1 MTNNTMGDIKV
12 ETCENFDASKLKF
25 GTFMESS
32 GDASGYLGFPK
43 YAYDNGDDILS
54 LVTGEI
60 DICYGGIPK
69 ISERWRPTDDD
80 CLYMW
85 IPLDTKNGAKNI
97 GGVELGKCLSKIDKK
112 TQKDLE
118 NNKTSEYL
126 SVVGK
131 DKKKNLKSNKNVKY
145 STCVRDYTPGAGNDN
160 EDDEKDDDVDEE
172 QKEKYHRI
180 KAKIDIESKFDTVTK
195 KIDPKKKTVIKTK
208 VYLLDKK
215 ENMILQKVKT
225 LDDLRGLV
233 TYNSTVV
240 LQLDLIK
247 TYFSKNEV
255 NGSKVL
261 SHTWKIT
268 QILIKKQGT
277 GGGGANRLVSAS
289 VFSGHC
295 SGKNSDDNSDSDSE
309 EEKPKK
315 SSKKQD
321 KDSDSESEE
330 EKPKKSSKKP
340 KDSDSES
347 EEEKPKKSSK
357 KPKDSDSESEEEKP
371 KKSSK
376 KPKDSDS
383 ESEEEKPK
391 KSSKKPKDS
400 DSESDEDDKKKK
412 IVKKNKNVSDSESD
426 SDSD

>member
-54 LVTGEI
+54 IVTGEI

-85 IPLDTKNGAKNI
+85 IPLDPKNGSKNI
-97 GGVELGKCLSKIDKK
+97 GGIELGKCLYKIDKK

-145 STCVRDYTPGAGNDN
+145 STCVRDYTPGTGNDN
-160 EDDEKDDDVDEE
+160 EDDEKGDEDEDE
-172 QKEKYHRI
+172 QKEKYHRV

-195 KIDPKKKTVIKTK
+195 KLDPKKKTVIKTK

-247 TYFSKNEV
+247 TFFSKNEV

-295 SGKNSDDNSDSDSE
+295 SGKNVDDDSDSEFE

-315 SSKKQD
+315 SSKKQVN
-321 KDSDSESEE
+321 DSDSDSEE

-357 KPKDSDSESEEEKP
+357 KQANDSDSESEEEKP

-376 KPKDSDS
+376 KQT
-383 ESEEEKPK
+383 
-391 KSSKKPKDS
+391 KDS

-412 IVKKNKNVSDSESD
+412 IVKKNKNDSD
-426 SDSD
+426 SDSDSDSD